1 MFSRLSR
8 VFYSRVFIGLN
19 IDSGIC
25 QLRIVRIK
33 NNTIRQNIKTDIKTI
48 DDSVPIEALKLITFY
63 KKKYPYTYVGMIS
76 KTYNQGAIPTTDPK
90 DFIKL
95 GVNLQGYKMKFFD
108 NSWCAYIKEEDCQKL
123 VEPSSELERLDLL
136 FSPFLPMYNQAKKEG
151 SKTSL
156 YILQEKKSICVII
169 SDGKKVY
176 YGGYFEIEG
185 ELTEANLTPQESS
198 PMVANSSKFE
208 DILDSLSDNLEDLE
222 ALDIDLLEE
231 EHSSE
236 EFEQHEKDK
245 IEELR
250 DFMRATTIVGI
261 LENVIQEHYNNAY
274 YESNFIEQIVILDN
288 YGITPDSIKHIK
300 DSLMIETYVKPFS
313 IPEAITLL
321 MMEEFK
327 RKTL

>member
-1 MFSRLSR
+1 MFLGLSR

-25 QLRIVRIK
+25 QLHIVRIK
-33 NNTIRQNIKTDIKTI
+33 NNTIKQNIKTNIKTI
-48 DDSVPIEALKLITFY
+48 DDSIPIEALKLITFY
-63 KKKYPYTYVGMIS
+63 KKKYPYTYIGMIS
-76 KTYNQGAIPTTDPK
+76 KTYNQGALPTTNPQ

-95 GVNLQGYKMKFFD
+95 GVNLQGYAIRSFD
-108 NSWCAYIKEEDCQKL
+108 SSWCAYIKEEDCMGLIQ
-123 VEPSSELERLDLL
+123 PIQELERIDLL
-136 FSPFLPMYNQAKKEG
+136 FSPFLPMFYYSKKET

-156 YILQEKKSICVII
+156 YILQEKKNINVII

-185 ELTEANLTPQESS
+185 DLGDTSTTMQESN
-198 PMVANSSKFE
+198 PVVANSSTFE

-222 ALDIDLLEE
+222 DLDIDLLEE
-231 EHSSE
+231 EHDNE
-236 EFEQHEKDK
+236 ELEQHEKNK
-245 IEELR
+245 IEELK

-261 LENVIQEHYNNAY
+261 LENVIHEHYNNTY
-274 YESNFIEQIVILDN
+274 YQSSFIDQIVILDN

-300 DSLMIETYVKPFS
+300 DSLMIDTFVKSFS
-313 IPEAITLL
+313 IPESITLL

-327 RKTL
+327 RKNL